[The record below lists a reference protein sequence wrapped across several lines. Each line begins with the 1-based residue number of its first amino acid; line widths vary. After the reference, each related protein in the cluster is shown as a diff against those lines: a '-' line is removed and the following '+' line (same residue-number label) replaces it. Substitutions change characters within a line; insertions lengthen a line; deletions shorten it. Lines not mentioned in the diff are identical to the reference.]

1 MITGKYKDFYNK
13 VKTLIPK
20 ERMFHDSLSTL
31 AFGTDASFY
40 RYTPKLVI
48 KAQNNREIQHIL
60 AKAWE
65 MEIPV
70 TFRAAGTSLSG
81 QAQSDSVL
89 VFATHG
95 FGDHKVLEGGA
106 KIALQPGLRGGY
118 ANSFLIPYGR
128 KIGPDPASIDS
139 AMIGGIAANNASGMC
154 CGTSENSYKTIADIR
169 IILADGTLLDTS
181 DENSKYEFNRSHGKL
196 LEGLERRSEER

>member
-60 AKAWE
+60 ANAWE

-95 FGDHKVLEGGA
+95 FGDHKVLDSGL
-106 KIALQPGLRGGY
+106 KIELQPGLRGGY
-118 ANSFLIPYGR
+118 ANTFLAKYGR

-139 AMIGGIAANNASGMC
+139 AMIGGIALVCSALGGYNLQRR
-154 CGTSENSYKTIADIR
+154 E
-169 IILADGTLLDTS
+169 
-181 DENSKYEFNRSHGKL
+181 KL
-196 LEGLERRSEER
+196 KRQTG

>member
-60 AKAWE
+60 ANAWE
-65 MEIPV
+65 MEI
-70 TFRAAGTSLSG
+70 LS
-81 QAQSDSVL
+81 
-89 VFATHG
+89 
-95 FGDHKVLEGGA
+95 EC
-106 KIALQPGLRGGY
+106 
-118 ANSFLIPYGR
+118 GR
-128 KIGPDPASIDS
+128 LP
-139 AMIGGIAANNASGMC
+139 
-154 CGTSENSYKTIADIR
+154 
-169 IILADGTLLDTS
+169 
-181 DENSKYEFNRSHGKL
+181 
-196 LEGLERRSEER
+196 